1 MFRRRW
7 SVVVFY
13 TQKKKSDK
21 RRQDNM
27 CTRACRDRYNLL
39 LDGGGEETY
48 VSAFVFEFGSSFGF
62 GDQHGQQEKISME
75 FEESA
80 SASFV
85 AFSQ

>member
-1 MFRRRW
+1 MFLCRRW

-13 TQKKKSDK
+13 TQKKRSDK

-27 CTRACRDRYNLL
+27 CTRACRDRDNLL

-48 VSAFVFEFGSSFGF
+48 ASAFVFESSFGF
-62 GDQHGQQEKISME
+62 EHGQQEKMV